1 MVKIG
6 NRLVLKLRMLT
17 NGKIKQSENDMNKEE
32 ISEMKRQYDEMMFGR
47 WGFVSRDEYDE
58 MKKKAEELAEE
69 NARLKQNKAYTE
81 NPLQVL
87 TDYLKRIDKLESKVA
102 KLEVELAKTQSDV
115 RSVGYPQW

>member
-1 MVKIG
+1 
-6 NRLVLKLRMLT
+6 
-17 NGKIKQSENDMNKEE
+17 MNKEE
-32 ISEMKRQYDEMMFGR
+32 IKEMMMENQREIMFRR
-47 WGFVSRDEYDE
+47 WGLVSRDEYEE

-81 NPLQVL
+81 SPLVML
-87 TDYLKRIDKLESKVA
+87 IDYLKRIDELETKVA

>member
-1 MVKIG
+1 
-6 NRLVLKLRMLT
+6 
-17 NGKIKQSENDMNKEE
+17 MNKE
-32 ISEMKRQYDEMMFGR
+32 ISEVMFGR
-47 WGFVSRDEYDE
+47 WGLVSRDEYEE
-58 MKKKAEELAEE
+58 MKKKAEEVAEE

-81 NPLQVL
+81 SPLQVL

>member
-1 MVKIG
+1 
-6 NRLVLKLRMLT
+6 
-17 NGKIKQSENDMNKEE
+17 MNKEE
-32 ISEMKRQYDEMMFGR
+32 MMKSQHEMMFGR
-47 WGFVSRDEYDE
+47 WGLVSRDEYEE

-81 NPLQVL
+81 SPLVML
-87 TDYLKRIDKLESKVA
+87 IDYLKRIDELEAKVA

>member
-1 MVKIG
+1 
-6 NRLVLKLRMLT
+6 
-17 NGKIKQSENDMNKEE
+17 MNKEE
-32 ISEMKRQYDEMMFGR
+32 MMKSYHEMMFGR
-47 WGFVSRDEYDE
+47 WGLVSRDEYEE

-81 NPLQVL
+81 SPLVML
-87 TDYLKRIDKLESKVA
+87 IDYLKRIDELETKVA

>member
-1 MVKIG
+1 
-6 NRLVLKLRMLT
+6 
-17 NGKIKQSENDMNKEE
+17 MNKEE
-32 ISEMKRQYDEMMFGR
+32 NSEMMERYHEMMFGR
-47 WGFVSRDEYDE
+47 WGLVSRDEYEE

-81 NPLQVL
+81 SPLVML
-87 TDYLKRIDKLESKVA
+87 IDYLKRIDELETKVA